1 MPSIHALNFVVDESM
16 AGGINK
22 SPRLDTGAKGM
33 AQQLLEF
40 PVPVPAALAAK
51 VKTAKAAW

>member
-1 MPSIHALNFVVDESM
+1 M

-22 SPRLDTGAKGM
+22 SPRLDSGAKGM

-40 PVPVPAALAAK
+40 PVPVPEAVAAK
-51 VKTAKAAW
+51 VKASAKAA

>member
-1 MPSIHALNFVVDESM
+1 MRSRGINALNYVVHDSM

-22 SPRLDTGAKGM
+22 SPRLDNGAKGM

-40 PVPVPAALAAK
+40 PVPVPAAIAASL
-51 VKTAKAAW
+51 TQ